1 MNNILEVLHLN
12 RGSEIE
18 HRIRRNA
25 TIRQCVLYY
34 RLRYD
39 AHTVRP
45 DFLYI
50 ERNWE

>member
-34 RLRYD
+34 RLHYD
-39 AHTVRP
+39 AHTSV
-45 DFLYI
+45 
-50 ERNWE
+50 